1 MKKVLIGVLV
11 VAVAGGLGFGS
22 YKLVSSL
29 KSKSD
34 TTVMNTTNNELPST
48 KIENETVSRELADD
62 SSSSSNSS
70 STDTN
75 ENSSVG
81 NKEKAKEKLRDSGDR
96 TPGGS
101 INYEIIDSAEG
112 TTNFSEYCNVD
123 KFLEEYNKYIDSSV
137 GTEYVYLGNNVK
149 PPEGY
154 TACKAY
160 QVGDYLTIYTHFRN
174 DVVMYVTITHPNKK
188 LIKAHLGEDWS
199 VYYECDDFMTI
210 STPGL

>member
-22 YKLVSSL
+22 YKWVSSL

-34 TTVMNTTNNELPST
+34 TTVINTINNESSST
-48 KIENETVSRELADD
+48 KVENDTVSRELSDD
-62 SSSSSNSS
+62 GSSSSV
-70 STDTN
+70 TDTN
-75 ENSSVG
+75 ENSSAEVE
-81 NKEKAKEKLRDSGDR
+81 EKAKKKLRDSGKR
-96 TPGGS
+96 TPEGS
-101 INYEIIDSAEG
+101 IIYEMIDSAEG
-112 TTNFSEYCNVD
+112 TTNFSQFANVI

-137 GTEYVYLGNNVK
+137 GTDYVYLGNNVK

-174 DVVMYVTITHPNKK
+174 DVVMYVTITYPNKK
-188 LIKAHLGEDWS
+188 LIKAHLGEAWS

-210 STPGL
+210 YNPA

>member
-34 TTVMNTTNNELPST
+34 TTVVNTINNESSST
-48 KIENETVSRELADD
+48 KVENETVSRELADD
-62 SSSSSNSS
+62 NTSSSA
-70 STDTN
+70 TDTN
-75 ENSSVG
+75 KDNDVVNREVS
-81 NKEKAKEKLRDSGDR
+81 DSGEKTTYDYVI
-96 TPGGS
+96 T
-101 INYEIIDSAEG
+101 DSAEG
-112 TTNFSEYCNVD
+112 TTNFSQFANVD

-137 GTEYVYLGNNVK
+137 GTEYIYLGNNVK

-160 QVGDYLTIYTHFRN
+160 QVGDYLTIYTHFRR
-174 DVVMYVTITHPNKK
+174 DFVMYVTITHPNKK
-188 LIKAHLGEDWS
+188 LIKAHLGEAWS

-210 STPGL
+210 YNPA

>member
-1 MKKVLIGVLV
+1 MKKVLIGVLIV
-11 VAVAGGLGFGS
+11 TVAGGLGFGS

-34 TTVMNTTNNELPST
+34 TTVMNTVNNESSST
-48 KIENETVSRELADD
+48 TVENETVSRELADG

-75 ENSSVG
+75 ENISVG
-81 NKEKAKEKLRDSGDR
+81 SEEKAKEKLRDSGGYVI
-96 TPGGS
+96 T
-101 INYEIIDSAEG
+101 DSAEG
-112 TTNFSEYCNVD
+112 TTNFSQFGNVD

-160 QVGDYLTIYTHFRN
+160 QVGDYLTLYTHFRH

-188 LIKAHLGEDWS
+188 LIKAHLGEAWS

-210 STPGL
+210 YNPGL

>member
-62 SSSSSNSS
+62 SSSSSA
-70 STDTN
+70 TDTN
-75 ENSSVG
+75 KDNDVVNREVS
-81 NKEKAKEKLRDSGDR
+81 DSGEK
-96 TPGGS
+96 TTGGYV
-101 INYEIIDSAEG
+101 ITDSAEG
-112 TTNFSEYCNVD
+112 TTNFSQYGNVD

-137 GTEYVYLGNNVK
+137 GTEYVYLGDNIQ
-149 PPEGY
+149 PPESCI
-154 TACKAY
+154 ASKAY
-160 QVGDYLTIYTHFRN
+160 QVGDYLTIYTHIRN
-174 DVVMYVTITHPNKK
+174 NMVMYVTINNPNKK
-188 LIKAHLGEDWS
+188 LIKAHLGEAWS
-199 VYYECDDFMTI
+199 VFYECNDFMTI
-210 STPGL
+210 KCSF

>member
-48 KIENETVSRELADD
+48 KIENETVSRELTDD
-62 SSSSSNSS
+62 SSSSST
-70 STDTN
+70 TDTN
-75 ENSSVG
+75 KDNDVVNREVSDLG
-81 NKEKAKEKLRDSGDR
+81 EKTEDGY
-96 TPGGS
+96 
-101 INYEIIDSAEG
+101 IIIDSAKG
-112 TTNFSEYCNVD
+112 TTNFSQFGNVD

-160 QVGDYLTIYTHFRN
+160 QVGDYLTLYTHFRN
-174 DVVMYVTITHPNKK
+174 DVVMYVTINNPNKK
-188 LIKAHLGEDWS
+188 LIKAHLGEAWS

-210 STPGL
+210 YNPGL

>member
-62 SSSSSNSS
+62 NTSSSA
-70 STDTN
+70 TDTN
-75 ENSSVG
+75 KDNDVVNREVSDLG
-81 NKEKAKEKLRDSGDR
+81 EKTEDGY
-96 TPGGS
+96 
-101 INYEIIDSAEG
+101 IIIDSAKG
-112 TTNFSEYCNVD
+112 TTNFSQFGNVD

-160 QVGDYLTIYTHFRN
+160 QVGDYLTLYTHFRN
-174 DVVMYVTITHPNKK
+174 DVVMYVTINNPNKK
-188 LIKAHLGEDWS
+188 LIKAHLGEAWS
-199 VYYECDDFMTI
+199 VYYECNDFMTI
-210 STPGL
+210 YNPGL

>member
-34 TTVMNTTNNELPST
+34 TTVINTINNESSST
-48 KIENETVSRELADD
+48 KVENETVSRELAYG

-75 ENSSVG
+75 ENSSAEVE
-81 NKEKAKEKLRDSGDR
+81 EKAKKKLRDSGKR
-96 TPGGS
+96 TPEGS
-101 INYEIIDSAEG
+101 IIYEMIDSAEG
-112 TTNFSEYCNVD
+112 TTNFSQFANVI

-137 GTEYVYLGNNVK
+137 GTDYVYLGNNVK

-160 QVGDYLTIYTHFRN
+160 QVGDYLTIYTHFRT
-174 DVVMYVTITHPNKK
+174 DCVMYVTINNPNKK
-188 LIKAHLGEDWS
+188 LIKAHLGEAWS

-210 STPGL
+210 YNPA